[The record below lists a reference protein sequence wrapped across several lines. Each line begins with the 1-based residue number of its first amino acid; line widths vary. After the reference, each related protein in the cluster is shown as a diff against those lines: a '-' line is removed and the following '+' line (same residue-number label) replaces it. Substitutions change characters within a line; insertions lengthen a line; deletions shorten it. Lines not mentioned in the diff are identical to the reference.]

1 MTSFKFFCIAAL
13 ILYFTST
20 TFGQVG
26 IGTLSPDASA
36 RLQIDANAST
46 NAKGFL
52 PPRIALASTAAT
64 SNTISSPATGLLV
77 YNTATAGTSPSNVT
91 PGFYYYDG
99 AKWQRIINQQPDAT
113 VSFNTAD
120 PNTGSPTFTPA
131 NAASTDFIYVSSVN
145 ISQWTWNG
153 SAYVTYT
160 PPASTPWMLSGGTT
174 DAGSNKS
181 GAIYRTGSVGI
192 GSTTIPNASAQLD
205 VNSTTKGFLPPRMTT
220 AQRSAISG
228 LAAGLIVY
236 NTSIGQLEY
245 YNGTSWTALVA
256 GNAPMYAQFS
266 SNAGQYFNVIGTKML
281 FQVTDINV
289 SSGSITNT
297 SDGTISLPA
306 GRIYRI
312 DLNLGWGL
320 VGWSRFA
327 IFNANSSAQLSRTA
341 HIEGG
346 SGFYVGTGLTTCFI
360 NTSSGAINI
369 EVRFVGPTNSNSL
382 FGDVNNGT
390 NFPTLT
396 IQTVD

>member
-1 MTSFKFFCIAAL
+1 
-13 ILYFTST
+13 
-20 TFGQVG
+20 
-26 IGTLSPDASA
+26 
-36 RLQIDANAST
+36 
-46 NAKGFL
+46 
-52 PPRIALASTAAT
+52 
-64 SNTISSPATGLLV
+64 
-77 YNTATAGTSPSNVT
+77 
-91 PGFYYYDG
+91 
-99 AKWQRIINQQPDAT
+99 
-113 VSFNTAD
+113 
-120 PNTGSPTFTPA
+120 
-131 NAASTDFIYVSSVN
+131 VN
-145 ISQWTWNG
+145 NSQWTWNG

-181 GAIYRTGSVGI
+181 DAIYRTGSVGI
-192 GSTTIPNASAQLD
+192 GSNTIPNASAQLD

-266 SNAGQYFNVIGTKML
+266 SNDGQYFNAIGTKML

-297 SDGTISLPA
+297 SNGTISLPS

-312 DLNLGWGL
+312 DLNLGWAF

-327 IFNANSSAQLSRTA
+327 IFNATSNTQLSRTA

-346 SGFYVGTGLTTCFI
+346 SGNHVGTGLTTCFI

-369 EVRFVGPTNSNSL
+369 EVRFVAPLNSNSL
-382 FGDVNNGT
+382 LGDVNNGT

>member
-1 MTSFKFFCIAAL
+1 M
-13 ILYFTST
+13 
-20 TFGQVG
+20 
-26 IGTLSPDASA
+26 
-36 RLQIDANAST
+36 
-46 NAKGFL
+46 
-52 PPRIALASTAAT
+52 
-64 SNTISSPATGLLV
+64 
-77 YNTATAGTSPSNVT
+77 
-91 PGFYYYDG
+91 
-99 AKWQRIINQQPDAT
+99 
-113 VSFNTAD
+113 
-120 PNTGSPTFTPA
+120 
-131 NAASTDFIYVSSVN
+131 
-145 ISQWTWNG
+145 
-153 SAYVTYT
+153 
-160 PPASTPWMLSGGTT
+160 
-174 DAGSNKS
+174 
-181 GAIYRTGSVGI
+181 GI
-192 GSTTIPNASAQLD
+192 GSNTIPNASAQLD

-266 SNAGQYFNVIGTKML
+266 SNAGQYFNAIGTKML

-297 SDGTISLPA
+297 SNGTISLPS

-312 DLNLGWGL
+312 DLNLGWAF

-327 IFNANSSAQLSRTA
+327 IFNATSGAQLSRTA

-346 SGFYVGTGLTTCFI
+346 SGSWAGTGLTTCFI
-360 NTSSGAINI
+360 NTNSGAINI
-369 EVRFVGPTNSNSL
+369 EVRFVAPSGSNSL
-382 FGDVNNGT
+382 LGDVNNGT

>member
-1 MTSFKFFCIAAL
+1 MRKITPIKLFF
-13 ILYFTST
+13 ST
-20 TFGQVG
+20 CLLLLATTLTHAQVG
-26 IGTLSPDASA
+26 IGTSNVNTSA
-36 RLQIDANAST
+36 RLQVDAT
-46 NAKGFL
+46 NKGFL
-52 PPRIALASTAAT
+52 PPRVTLTGTADASTILT
-64 SNTISSPATGLLV
+64 PATGLLV

-120 PNTGSPTFTPA
+120 PNTGSPTFTPS

-145 ISQWTWNG
+145 NSQWTWNG

-160 PPASTPWMLSGGTT
+160 SPASTPWMLSGGST

-192 GSTTIPNASAQLD
+192 GSNTIPNASAQLD

-245 YNGTSWTALVA
+245 FNGTSWTALVA

-266 SNAGQYFNVIGTKML
+266 SNAGQYFNAIGTKML

-297 SDGTISLPA
+297 SNGTISLPS

-312 DLNLGWGL
+312 DLNLGWAL

-327 IFNANSSAQLSRTA
+327 IFNTTSGAQLSRTA

-346 SGFYVGTGLTTCFI
+346 SGNWVGTGLTTCFI
-360 NTSSGAINI
+360 DTNSGAINI
-369 EVRFVGPTNSNSL
+369 EVRFVGPLNSNSL